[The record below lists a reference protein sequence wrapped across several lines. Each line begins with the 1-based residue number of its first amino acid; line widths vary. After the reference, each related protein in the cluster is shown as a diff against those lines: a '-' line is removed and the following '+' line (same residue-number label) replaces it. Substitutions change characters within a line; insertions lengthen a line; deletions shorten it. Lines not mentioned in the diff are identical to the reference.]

1 MTCPQCGY
9 VMAPFEK
16 SCPRCTSLKQM
27 HSQHTAPDS
36 KTQFLVQLEHC
47 PRCNW
52 FLFPADT
59 VCSSCGAPVV
69 FAEQDPLD
77 TPLPLNKAAS
87 RPSNEQILAGL
98 LFGAAM
104 LCVAGLLFYFWRHG

>member
-1 MTCPQCGY
+1 
-9 VMAPFEK
+9 MAPFEK

-47 PRCNW
+47 TRCNW

-59 VCSSCGAPVV
+59 VCSSCGAPVERS
-69 FAEQDPLD
+69 EQDQEYS
-77 TPLPLNKAAS
+77 PLPPKKAAP
-87 RPSNEQILAGL
+87 RPSKEQIFYAL
-98 LFGAAM
+98 LVGGAVT
-104 LCVAGLLFYFWRHG
+104 LCVVGLLFYFWRHG